1 MKKHIPNLF
10 TLFNLSFGF
19 LSVVLVLN
27 NCIVYAGYLIFVASI
42 FDFLDGFL
50 ARKLNVNSELGEH
63 LDSLADLISFGVAP
77 AIVLYSY
84 LKQLISENSS
94 QENWRYLALVVV
106 LIPVMSAIRLAMFN
120 IDKQQKNEFLGLP
133 TPANALFFTS
143 LVVYLNT
150 ANLLFIND
158 TSVFYLLIGLTIVF
172 SLLLIYPTPYFSLKF
187 TSFIWV
193 ENKIKF
199 IFIFIS
205 AILLCISIFF
215 DAVILSMSIIIL
227 LYMIISFINN
237 LIFKTN
243 EI

>member
-19 LSVVLVLN
+19 LSIILVLN
-27 NCIVYAGYLIFVASI
+27 NYIVYAGYLIFVASI

-50 ARKLNVNSELGEH
+50 ARKLKVNSELGEQ

-94 QENWRYLALVVV
+94 QENWSYLALIVV
-106 LIPVMSAIRLAMFN
+106 LIPVMSALRLAMFN

-143 LVVYLNT
+143 LVVYLKT
-150 ANLLFIND
+150 ANLPFIND
-158 TSVFYLLIGLTIVF
+158 SSVFYLLIGLTIVF
-172 SLLLIYPTPYFSLKF
+172 SLLLIYPIRYFSLKF

-205 AILLCISIFF
+205 VILFCISIFF
-215 DAVILSMSIIIL
+215 DVVILSMSIIIL

>member
-19 LSVVLVLN
+19 LSIILVLN
-27 NCIVYAGYLIFVASI
+27 NYIVYAGYLIFVASI

-50 ARKLNVNSELGEH
+50 ARKLKVNSELGEQ

-94 QENWRYLALVVV
+94 QENWSYLALIVV
-106 LIPVMSAIRLAMFN
+106 LIPVMSALRLAMFN

-143 LVVYLNT
+143 LVVYLKT
-150 ANLLFIND
+150 ANLPFIND
-158 TSVFYLLIGLTIVF
+158 SLVFYLLIGLTIVF
-172 SLLLIYPTPYFSLKF
+172 SLLLIYPIRYFSLKF

-205 AILLCISIFF
+205 VILFCISIFF
-215 DAVILSMSIIIL
+215 DVVILSMSIIIL